1 MVIKSHNA
9 IDDELLAAAKSGDQ
23 RAYTALL
30 EKYRNSI
37 FHIILKIVKSSEDA
51 EDLTIETFA
60 KAFDRLYQ
68 YSPEYAF
75 STWLFKIASNTSIDF
90 LRRKSIDKVSLDQQ
104 DISITDNIRF
114 STANDPEMDLIK
126 SQRQDKLQKAVN
138 EMDEIFSRVIQL
150 RYFKE
155 YNYEEISAE
164 LGIPVGTIKI
174 QLYRARKLLFKK
186 LSEEKDKW

>member
-1 MVIKSHNA
+1 MEIKSHNA